1 MGIFSIVRE
10 KALVDTFSGYCKQ
23 TPPTCLPVLA
33 DVLVAL
39 VAPHPALQPQA
50 GAGPRHGAAAAAVL
64 GQGVLTSVSGAGVS
78 GKVGL
83 CLSRKTY
90 F

>member
-1 MGIFSIVRE
+1 M
-10 KALVDTFSGYCKQ
+10 
-23 TPPTCLPVLA
+23 LA

-64 GQGVLTSVSGAGVS
+64 GQGVLTRVPGAGVS
-78 GKVGL
+78 GIVGL
-83 CLSRKTY
+83 C
-90 F
+90 

>member
-1 MGIFSIVRE
+1 MGIFSTVIE
-10 KALVDTFSGYCKQ
+10 NALVDTFSGYCKQ

-50 GAGPRHGAAAAAVL
+50 GAGPRHGATAAAAAVL
-64 GQGVLTSVSGAGVS
+64 GQGVLTRVPEDRGQWQGRAT
-78 GKVGL
+78 L
-83 CLSRKTY
+83 LLL
-90 F
+90 

>member
-1 MGIFSIVRE
+1 MGIFSIVIE
-10 KALVDTFSGYCKQ
+10 NALVDTFSSYCEQ
-23 TPPTCLPVLA
+23 TSPTCLPVLA

-64 GQGVLTSVSGAGVS
+64 GQGVLTRVPGAGVS
-78 GKVGL
+78 GIVGL
-83 CLSRKTY
+83 C
-90 F
+90 